1 MKALVPAIA
10 AALVIASAPP
20 ALAQVEIVVPGGTV
34 ETPDTAPRP
43 IYNDDYVYGT
53 PADRLRD
60 FDPAAYAINALRISN
75 FFPRRG
81 HVSFNIDRAVT
92 LNESGESIA
101 EHQIRC
107 QAAYASYELASDTF
121 LDANGIPRP
130 CRL

>member
-1 MKALVPAIA
+1 MKAFIPAIA
-10 AALVIASAPP
+10 AALVIGAAAP

-34 ETPDTAPRP
+34 EAPDTAPRP
-43 IYNDDYVYGT
+43 IYNDDYVVGT

-60 FDPAAYAINALRISN
+60 FDPEAYAINALRVSN

-81 HVSFNIDRAVT
+81 QVPFNVDRAVT
-92 LNESGESIA
+92 LNATGESIA
-101 EHQIRC
+101 EHQLRC

-121 LDANGIPRP
+121 LDANGIPQP